1 MVFKRLSQGLSGI
14 IEKNTSDLN
23 LMRGSFQVYHV
34 VHAIPTIFF
43 KGESKA
49 DHMFRK
55 RQNLY
60 YVKVQERL
68 STLDASE
75 DYIMTVTSI
84 TGNCKVLQYSCY
96 YYNRQL

>member
-1 MVFKRLSQGLSGI
+1 
-14 IEKNTSDLN
+14 
-23 LMRGSFQVYHV
+23 MRGSFQVYHV
-34 VHAIPTIFF
+34 VHTCYYPIFF
-43 KGESKA
+43 KGERNA